1 MNGLW
6 PIKLKKQGTLVIL
19 LAVVLCCAGLAGFFL
34 YHKSR
39 NAAPER
45 IICIPKII
53 DRENDFWVQ
62 LLEGVQMAGQEY
74 GVEIE
79 IVAASQ
85 ENAFE
90 EQNELIY
97 WAIEQNPSA
106 IILVPS
112 SRTATAQ
119 AAAAVQQSGI
129 PLILMD
135 SEVEDCGQLTLV
147 ATDNVEAGRIQG
159 RFMAELLDQDS
170 QIALVAHVQGSST
183 ALDREQGVREGL
195 GDYVSN
201 IVDVVYC
208 DSDYDKAYNLMN
220 DILDRYPKLDMV
232 AGLNE
237 YSAVGAARAVIDRG
251 LEGQIQLVGFDSS
264 LEEIRLLE
272 RGVFKGIVIQNPYK
286 MGYLAVEAAYRALK
300 GEMLPESIDS
310 GAKLIT
316 GEEMYTEENQKLL
329 FMFSED

>member
-1 MNGLW
+1 MNKGHKHKLVWLGL
-6 PIKLKKQGTLVIL
+6 IVLLVCVIPGSL
-19 LAVVLCCAGLAGFFL
+19 YV
-34 YHKSR
+34 YHKKRSTTPR
-39 NAAPER
+39 R

-53 DRENDFWVQ
+53 DQENDFWVQ
-62 LLEGVQMAGQEY
+62 LLEGVKMAGLEY
-74 GVEIE
+74 GMEVE

-90 EQNELIY
+90 EQNQLIY
-97 WAIEQNPSA
+97 WAIEQKPSA

-112 SRTATAQ
+112 SLSATAQ
-119 AAAAVQQSGI
+119 AAAAVEQSGI

-135 SEVEDCGQLTLV
+135 SEVENRGDVPLV

-159 RFMAELLDQDS
+159 QFMAGLLDKDS
-170 QIALVAHVQGSST
+170 KIALVAHVKGSST

-195 GDYVSN
+195 GEYASN

-208 DSDYDKAYNLMN
+208 DSDYDKAYELMN
-220 DILDRYPKLDMV
+220 QIMDRYPDLDMV

-237 YSAVGAARAVIDRG
+237 YSAVGAARAVVNRG
-251 LEGQIQLVGFDSS
+251 LQGRIRLVGFDSS

-272 RGVFKGIVIQNPYK
+272 QGIFEGIVIQNPYK
-286 MGYLAVEAAYRALK
+286 MGYLAVEAVSQALK
-300 GEMLPESIDS
+300 GEKVKVDIDS

-316 GEEMYTEENQKLL
+316 REEMFTEENQKLL

>member
-1 MNGLW
+1 MDDKGC
-6 PIKLKKQGTLVIL
+6 LKIHKQRTLAFILIML
-19 LAVVLCCAGLAGFFL
+19 LACVVLGSLFF
-34 YHKSR
+34 YHKSK
-39 NAAPER
+39 NAMPKR

-62 LLEGVQMAGQEY
+62 LLEGVEMAGLEY
-74 GVEIE
+74 GLEVE
-79 IVAASQ
+79 IVAPSQ

-97 WAIEQNPSA
+97 WAIDQKPGA

-112 SRTATAQ
+112 GRSATAE

-135 SEVEDCGQLTLV
+135 SEVEDRGKVTLV

-159 RFMAELLDQDS
+159 TFMAGLLDKDD

-195 GDYVSN
+195 GEYGAN

-208 DSDYDKAYNLMN
+208 DSDYDKAYQLMN
-220 DILDRYPKLDMV
+220 EVLDRYPQLDMV

-237 YSAVGAARAVIDRG
+237 YSAVGAARAVMDRG
-251 LEGQIQLVGFDSS
+251 LQGKIKLVGFDSS

-272 RGVFKGIVIQNPYK
+272 QGVFEGIVIQNPYK
-286 MGYLAVEAAYRALK
+286 MGYLAVESAYQVLK
-300 GEMLPESIDS
+300 GEQVKENIDS

-316 GEEMYTEENQKLL
+316 REEMFTEENQKLL

>member
-1 MNGLW
+1 MDG
-6 PIKLKKQGTLVIL
+6 KGYLKTHKQRTLALILIIILGCTIL
-19 LAVVLCCAGLAGFFL
+19 LSLFF
-34 YHKSR
+34 YYKGK
-39 NAAPER
+39 NAMPKR

-53 DRENDFWVQ
+53 DQENDFWVQ
-62 LLEGVQMAGQEY
+62 LLEGVKMAGLEY
-74 GVEIE
+74 GLKIE
-79 IVAASQ
+79 IVAAGQ

-97 WAIEQNPSA
+97 WAIGQKPSA

-112 SRTATAQ
+112 SRSATAK
-119 AAAAVQQSGI
+119 AAAAVQESGI

-135 SEVEDCGQLTLV
+135 SEVEDREQVTVV

-159 RFMAELLDQDS
+159 RFMAELLDKDD

-195 GDYVSN
+195 GEYSSN

-208 DSDYDKAYNLMN
+208 DSDYDKAYQLMN
-220 DILDRYPKLDMV
+220 EVLDRYPELDMV

-237 YSAVGAARAVIDRG
+237 YSAVGAARAVVDRG
-251 LEGQIQLVGFDSS
+251 LQGKIKLVGFDSS

-272 RGVFKGIVIQNPYK
+272 QGVFEGIVIQNPYK
-286 MGYLAVEAAYRALK
+286 MGYLAVESAYRVLK
-300 GEMLPESIDS
+300 GEKVKENIDS

-316 GEEMYTEENQKLL
+316 REEMFTDENQKLL

>member
-1 MNGLW
+1 MDGKGYTKIQKQRTMVLLLTMILGCGILGGL
-6 PIKLKKQGTLVIL
+6 
-19 LAVVLCCAGLAGFFL
+19 FF
-34 YHKSR
+34 YHKSK
-39 NAAPER
+39 NAVPKR

-53 DRENDFWVQ
+53 DQENDFWVQ
-62 LLEGVQMAGQEY
+62 LLEGVQMAGLEY
-74 GVEIE
+74 GMEVE

-97 WAIEQNPSA
+97 WAIEQKPSA

-112 SRTATAQ
+112 SRSATAQ

-159 RFMAELLDQDS
+159 RFMAGLLDKDS

-195 GDYVSN
+195 GEYASN

-208 DSDYDKAYNLMN
+208 DSDYDKAYELMN
-220 DILDRYPKLDMV
+220 KILDRYPDLDMV

-237 YSAVGAARAVIDRG
+237 YSAVGAARAVVDRG
-251 LEGQIQLVGFDSS
+251 LQGQIGLVGFDSS

-272 RGVFKGIVIQNPYK
+272 QGIFEGIVIQNPYK
-286 MGYLAVEAAYRALK
+286 MGYLAVEAAYQVLK
-300 GEMLPESIDS
+300 GETVQENIDS

-316 GEEMYTEENQKLL
+316 REEMFTEENQKLL

>member
-1 MNGLW
+1 MDG
-6 PIKLKKQGTLVIL
+6 KGYLKTHKQRTLALIL
-19 LAVVLCCAGLAGFFL
+19 IIFLGCATLLSLFF
-34 YHKSR
+34 YHKSK
-39 NAAPER
+39 NAMPKR

-53 DRENDFWVQ
+53 DQENDFWVQ
-62 LLEGVQMAGQEY
+62 LLEGVKMAGLEY
-74 GVEIE
+74 GLEIE

-97 WAIEQNPSA
+97 WAIEQKPSA

-112 SRTATAQ
+112 SRSATAK
-119 AAAAVQQSGI
+119 AAAAVRESGI
-129 PLILMD
+129 PLLLMD
-135 SEVEDCGQLTLV
+135 SEVEDREQVALV
-147 ATDNVEAGRIQG
+147 ATDNVEAARLQG
-159 RFMAELLDQDS
+159 RFMAELLDKDA

-195 GDYVSN
+195 GEYASN

-208 DSDYDKAYNLMN
+208 DSDYDKAYQLMN
-220 DILDRYPKLDMV
+220 EVLDRYPQLDMV

-237 YSAVGAARAVIDRG
+237 YSAVGAARAVMDRG
-251 LEGQIQLVGFDSS
+251 LQGKIKLVGFDSS

-272 RGVFKGIVIQNPYK
+272 QGVFEGIVIQNPYK
-286 MGYLAVEAAYRALK
+286 MGYLAVESAYRVLK
-300 GEMLPESIDS
+300 GEQVQENIDS

-316 GEEMYTEENQKLL
+316 REEMFTDENQKLL

>member
-1 MNGLW
+1 MDDKGC
-6 PIKLKKQGTLVIL
+6 LKIHKQRTLAFIL
-19 LAVVLCCAGLAGFFL
+19 IMFLVCVVLGSLFF
-34 YHKSR
+34 YHKSK
-39 NAAPER
+39 NAMPKR

-53 DRENDFWVQ
+53 DQENDFWVQ
-62 LLEGVQMAGQEY
+62 LLEGVKMAGLEY
-74 GVEIE
+74 GLEVE
-79 IVAASQ
+79 IVAPSQ

-97 WAIEQNPSA
+97 WAIEQKPSA

-112 SRTATAQ
+112 SRSATAK
-119 AAAAVQQSGI
+119 AAAAVQQSDI

-135 SEVEDCGQLTLV
+135 SEVENRGQVPMV

-159 RFMAELLDQDS
+159 RFMAELLDKDD

-195 GDYVSN
+195 GEYASN

-208 DSDYDKAYNLMN
+208 DSDYDKAYQLMN
-220 DILDRYPKLDMV
+220 EILDHYPGLDMV

-237 YSAVGAARAVIDRG
+237 YSAVGAARAVMDRG
-251 LEGQIQLVGFDSS
+251 LQGKIKLVGFDSS

-272 RGVFKGIVIQNPYK
+272 QGIFEGIVIQNPYK
-286 MGYLAVEAAYRALK
+286 MGYLAVESAYQVLK
-300 GEMLPESIDS
+300 GEQVKENIDS

-316 GEEMYTEENQKLL
+316 REEMFTEENQKLL